1 MAKKTVGQKFSRFC
15 LLIPFS
21 IALSGTAVFV
31 CQICF
36 WATRGHWKP
45 LGSRVVLDIILP
57 TNFFQWVENPGSWL
71 ILNKIISPFFNF
83 PLSLFL
89 MVLGSVV
96 ILFMVE
102 VLDLFSKPEKNNP
115 RFQENMNP
123 VLANQHFPGLLKI
136 LSSQNGHNSNVTV
149 NKYPDIPS

>member
-1 MAKKTVGQKFSRFC
+1 MAKKTVGQIFNKFC

-21 IALSGTAVFV
+21 IALSGMAVLV
-31 CQICF
+31 YQICL

-45 LGSRVVLDIILP
+45 LGSRVILDIILP
-57 TNFFQWVENPGSWL
+57 TSFFQWIENPGSSL

-89 MVLGSVV
+89 MVFGLVV
-96 ILFMVE
+96 LLFAFKVF
-102 VLDLFSKPEKNNP
+102 DLSSKPEKNNS

-123 VLANQHFPGLLKI
+123 VLASQHYPGLLKV
-136 LSSQNGHNSNVTV
+136 LSSQNGHNSNVIV